1 MKAQSAIAIRSRKLG
16 LLIRDARLAS
26 RKSIPECADAIN
38 ITPGIFRAYEEGRKS
53 PSLPEVEAL
62 AYFFQMPIQRFWSK
76 EVISDDQAPT
86 ASINLQTLIPL
97 RQRIIGALLRQ
108 KRMEASLSLHALADE
123 TGIPQSK
130 LNSYELG
137 EKPIPL
143 PELELCLSVLGGRV
157 ENLFDQNGPIGQW
170 MSQQLAIQ
178 EFLKLPRDLQA
189 FVCLPVNRPYLD
201 LARNM
206 SEISTEKMRAI
217 AEGLLEITL

>member
-1 MKAQSAIAIRSRKLG
+1 MKAQSAIIIRSRKLG

-26 RKSIPECADAIN
+26 RKSIPECASAIN

-62 AYFFQMPIQRFWSK
+62 AYYFQMPIQRFWSK
-76 EVISDDQAPT
+76 EAISDDQPLT
-86 ASINLQTLIPL
+86 DSINLETLIPL

-108 KRMEASLSLHALADE
+108 KRMEASLSLHSLAEE
-123 TGIPQSK
+123 TGISQSK
-130 LNSYELG
+130 LNAYELG
-137 EKPIPL
+137 QKPIPL
-143 PELELCLSVLGGRV
+143 PELESCLAVLGGRI
-157 ENLFDQNGPIGQW
+157 ENLFDQNGPIGLW
-170 MSQQLAIQ
+170 MSQQQAIH

-206 SEISTEKMRAI
+206 SDISTEKMRSI